1 MYNMMRK
8 IVYILVFLIVT
19 ALGGCSASPVFTPL
33 LSGDCVDRAVRI
45 RQELRAKG
53 YEADIVLGI
62 IRKGE
67 KIEGHAWIR
76 YKDKKTGEWKEIKN
90 Y

>member
-1 MYNMMRK
+1 MVEKVIYL
-8 IVYILVFLIVT
+8 LVFLIVT
-19 ALGGCSASPVFTPL
+19 TLGGCATTPVFTPL
-33 LSGDCVDRAVRI
+33 LSGDCVDRAVKI

-53 YEADIVLGI
+53 YWADIVLGI